1 MYISWEYKLN
11 GILYQTV
18 ERKDVNCKIFL
29 EKIEMSFEYIL
40 LLKVPTAKILKTT
53 IYGTLLYF
61 Y

>member
-1 MYISWEYKLN
+1 MVSCIRLSNEKRCKLQN
-11 GILYQTV
+11 
-18 ERKDVNCKIFL
+18 IF
-29 EKIEMSFEYIL
+29 KKSKMSFECIL